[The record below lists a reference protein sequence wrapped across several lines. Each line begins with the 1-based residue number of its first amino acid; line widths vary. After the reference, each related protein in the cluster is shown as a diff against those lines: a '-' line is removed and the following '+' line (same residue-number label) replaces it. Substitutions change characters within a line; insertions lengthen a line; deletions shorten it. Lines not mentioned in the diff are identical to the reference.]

1 MTFIIKNNQ
10 TNTYYDN
17 IITPKT
23 VIEVIDNCIAED
35 LNEGNFERIY
45 TVQVKENPDF
55 SINMSAD
62 KGLLRT
68 LQLAKLENWLKEAE
82 TKVPF
87 YDYTDE
93 EKDALKSQIIKRL
106 SVDSSY
112 NKKADCKSEKP
123 FCCPWKWGNFHYN
136 LSVTHDYDAIS
147 DYIFFKYNEAVSCIS
162 KISLAKEKY
171 KALKTY

>member
-1 MTFIIKNNQ
+1 MTFIIRNNQ

-68 LQLAKLENWLKEAE
+68 LQLAELESWH
-82 TKVPF
+82 
-87 YDYTDE
+87 
-93 EKDALKSQIIKRL
+93 R
-106 SVDSSY
+106 
-112 NKKADCKSEKP
+112 
-123 FCCPWKWGNFHYN
+123 
-136 LSVTHDYDAIS
+136 
-147 DYIFFKYNEAVSCIS
+147 
-162 KISLAKEKY
+162 
-171 KALKTY
+171 